1 MQNETLSIFE
11 PACQDNEEKIFAHGI
26 REEIKRMCHELGGV
40 TETARKL
47 NLKFKQVCE
56 WPWRG
61 KPIPLKQLD
70 RMIEFLP
77 AEKRLEYRQRFDE
90 KEFYLSAN
98 YSGHKMKF
106 PKKLS
111 PELCYIVG
119 LLLGDGSIS
128 GSFQKGFRKR
138 VIQVFFDS
146 SDHAELYSYLLVSTF
161 ALKPKKYPRRGCVCL
176 SISSFVFHWFFC
188 TYFGFI
194 GGKKADRIIIPD
206 RIFQTQNTDLT
217 KPAFAGCLIPTDLA
231 FQAPDRFVMPVQAA
245 KYSIKSALYWKPKA
259 FVLSAA
265 RD

>member
-176 SISSFVFHWFFC
+176 SISSFLFHLFFFSFLGLWGVVFLS
-188 TYFGFI
+188 FGFHFCI
-194 GGKKADRIIIPD
+194 ETKKIPS
-206 RIFQTQNTDLT
+206 
-217 KPAFAGCLIPTDLA
+217 PWMCL
-231 FQAPDRFVMPVQAA
+231 
-245 KYSIKSALYWKPKA
+245 SIYQLICVPLVFLHVFRLYRRKKSRPN
-259 FVLSAA
+259 
-265 RD
+265 